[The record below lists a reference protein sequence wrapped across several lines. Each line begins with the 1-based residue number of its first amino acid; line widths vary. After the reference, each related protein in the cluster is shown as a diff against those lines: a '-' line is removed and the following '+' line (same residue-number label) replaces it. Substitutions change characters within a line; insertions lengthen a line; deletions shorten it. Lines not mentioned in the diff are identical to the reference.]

1 MRLLR
6 ELSRRKLSTRTVA
19 ARGPRERDQTMNR
32 SITGATR
39 MTADH
44 SQRRVALATAF
55 SLLFVAVLAAF
66 AQFGAINTL
75 IVPADTTATTNNIV
89 ASAGL
94 FRAAIAA
101 FLIVAILDV
110 VVAWG
115 LYVILRPANE
125 SLALLVAWLRVVYAA
140 VFAYALVNLLD
151 VAQLLQGTG
160 ATSLSPGQIQIW
172 VASSIASFGNGW
184 DLALAIFGLHLVG
197 LGALLFRSVAFPRFL
212 GALVVLAGVGYLAD
226 SFGTILVPDYSLTIS
241 VFTFLGEALLIA
253 WLFKFAIKGTRSPE
267 SHRTVA
273 DAPARASEAA
283 AS

>member
-1 MRLLR
+1 M
-6 ELSRRKLSTRTVA
+6 T
-19 ARGPRERDQTMNR
+19 NR

-39 MTADH
+39 PAADH
-44 SQRRVALATAF
+44 SQRNLALAAAL
-55 SLLFVAVLAAF
+55 SLLFIALLAPF
-66 AQFGAINTL
+66 AQFGAIQNL
-75 IVPADTTATTNNIV
+75 IVPADAAATTNNIV

-94 FRAAIAA
+94 FRAGIAA

-151 VAQLLQGTG
+151 VAQLLQGN
-160 ATSLSPGQIQIW
+160 ATTKSAAPIQAQ

-197 LGALLFRSVAFPRFL
+197 LGAQLFRSAFPKFL
-212 GALVVLAGVGYLAD
+212 GALVVLAGAGYLAD
-226 SFGTILVPDYSLTIS
+226 SFGAILVPDYSLTIS
-241 VFTFLGEALLIA
+241 VFTFLGEALLIV
-253 WLFKFAIKGTRSPE
+253 WLFKLAIKGTRSPE
-267 SHRTVA
+267 GPRTIVG
-273 DAPARASEAA
+273 APGRAIVAA

>member
-1 MRLLR
+1 M
-6 ELSRRKLSTRTVA
+6 T
-19 ARGPRERDQTMNR
+19 NR

-39 MTADH
+39 PAADH
-44 SQRRVALATAF
+44 SQRKVALATAF
-55 SLLFVAVLAAF
+55 SLLFIALLAPF
-66 AQFGAINTL
+66 AQFGAMQTL
-75 IVPADTTATTNNIV
+75 IVPADAAATATNIL

-94 FRAAIAA
+94 FRAGIAA

-115 LYVILRPANE
+115 LYVLLRPANE

-151 VAQLLQGTG
+151 VAQLLQSAS
-160 ATSLSPGQIQIW
+160 ATTMSPAQIQAQ

-197 LGALLFRSVAFPRFL
+197 LGALLFKSAAFPKFL
-212 GALVVLAGVGYLAD
+212 GVLVILAGAGYLAD
-226 SFGTILVPDYSLTIS
+226 SFGTILVADYSLTIS
-241 VFTFLGEALLIA
+241 VFTFVGEALLIV
-253 WLFKFAIKGTRSPE
+253 WLFKLAIKGSRSSE
-267 SHRTVA
+267 SPQTVVG
-273 DAPARASEAA
+273 APVRASEAA

>member
-1 MRLLR
+1 M
-6 ELSRRKLSTRTVA
+6 T
-19 ARGPRERDQTMNR
+19 NR

-39 MTADH
+39 PAADH
-44 SQRRVALATAF
+44 SQRKVAFAAAF
-55 SLLFVAVLAAF
+55 SLLFIALLAPF
-66 AQFGAINTL
+66 AQFGAIQNL
-75 IVPADTTATTNNIV
+75 IVPADTAATTNNIV

-94 FRAAIAA
+94 FRAGIAA

-151 VAQLLQGTG
+151 VAQLLQGTA
-160 ATSLSPGQIQIW
+160 ATPGSAAPIQGQ

-197 LGALLFRSVAFPRFL
+197 LGALLFRSVAFPNFL
-212 GALVVLAGVGYLAD
+212 GALVVIAGAGYLAD
-226 SFGTILVPDYSLTIS
+226 SFGAILVPDYTLTIS
-241 VFTFLGEALLIA
+241 VFTFLGEALLIV
-253 WLFKFAIKGTRSPE
+253 WLFKLAIRGTRSPE
-267 SHRTVA
+267 SPRILVGAPVRT
-273 DAPARASEAA
+273 SEAA

>member
-1 MRLLR
+1 M
-6 ELSRRKLSTRTVA
+6 T
-19 ARGPRERDQTMNR
+19 NR

-39 MTADH
+39 PAADH
-44 SQRRVALATAF
+44 SQRNIALAAAL
-55 SLLFVAVLAAF
+55 SLLFIALLAPF
-66 AQFGAINTL
+66 AQFGAIQNL
-75 IVPADTTATTNNIV
+75 IVPADAAATTNNIV

-94 FRAAIAA
+94 FRTGIAA

-151 VAQLLQGTG
+151 VAQLLQGTN
-160 ATSLSPGQIQIW
+160 ATAGSAAQIQAQ

-197 LGALLFRSVAFPRFL
+197 LGALLFRSVAFPKFL

-226 SFGTILVPDYSLTIS
+226 SFGTILVPDYTLTIS
-241 VFTFLGEALLIA
+241 VFTFLGEALLIV
-253 WLFKFAIKGTRSPE
+253 WLFKLAIGGTRSPD
-267 SHRTVA
+267 SPRTVVA
-273 DAPARASEAA
+273 TSVRSVEAA

>member
-1 MRLLR
+1 M
-6 ELSRRKLSTRTVA
+6 
-19 ARGPRERDQTMNR
+19 MNR

-39 MTADH
+39 PAADH
-44 SQRRVALATAF
+44 SQRNLALAAAL
-55 SLLFVAVLAAF
+55 SLLFIALLAPF
-66 AQFGAINTL
+66 AQFGAIQNL
-75 IVPADTTATTNNIV
+75 IVPADAAATTNNIV

-94 FRAAIAA
+94 FRAGIAA

-151 VAQLLQGTG
+151 VAQLLQGN
-160 ATSLSPGQIQIW
+160 ATTKSAAPIQAQ

-197 LGALLFRSVAFPRFL
+197 LGALLFRSVAFPKFL
-212 GALVVLAGVGYLAD
+212 GALVVLAGAGYLAD
-226 SFGTILVPDYSLTIS
+226 SFGAILVPDYSLTIS
-241 VFTFLGEALLIA
+241 VFTFLGEALLIV
-253 WLFKFAIKGTRSPE
+253 WLFKLAIKGTRSPE
-267 SHRTVA
+267 GPRTIVG
-273 DAPARASEAA
+273 APGRAIVAA

>member
-1 MRLLR
+1 M
-6 ELSRRKLSTRTVA
+6 T
-19 ARGPRERDQTMNR
+19 NR
-32 SITGATR
+32 SSTGTTR
-39 MTADH
+39 PIADH
-44 SQRRVALATAF
+44 SQRKVAFAAAF
-55 SLLFVAVLAAF
+55 SLLFIALLAPFAHFGVL
-66 AQFGAINTL
+66 QSL
-75 IVPADTTATTNNIV
+75 IVPADAAATTNNIL

-94 FRAAIAA
+94 FRAGIAA

-151 VAQLLQGTG
+151 VAQLLQGTN
-160 ATSLSPGQIQIW
+160 ATGLSPAQVQTQ

-197 LGALLFRSVAFPRFL
+197 LGVLLLKSAAFPKFL
-212 GALVVLAGVGYLAD
+212 GVLVVLAGVGYLAD
-226 SFGTILVPDYSLTIS
+226 SFGAILVPDYGLTVS
-241 VFTFLGEALLIA
+241 VFTFVGEALLIA
-253 WLFKFAIKGTRSPE
+253 WLFKFAVKGTRSSE
-267 SHRTVA
+267 SPRTVA
-273 DAPARASEAA
+273 SAPVRASEAA